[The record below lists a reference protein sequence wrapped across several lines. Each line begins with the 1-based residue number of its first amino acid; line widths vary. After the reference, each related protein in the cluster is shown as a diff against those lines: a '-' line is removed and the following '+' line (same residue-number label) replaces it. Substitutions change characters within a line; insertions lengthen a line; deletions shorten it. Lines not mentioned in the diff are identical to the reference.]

1 MGDAGSRRKPDRSIT
16 ASGKTAKNIVKAAAR
31 EQTARRKLTDAT
43 KTLRATLD
51 AMTQAKSGSSGE
63 KTARR
68 AAHAAIDVLVTA
80 KRKLK
85 KAQKKVKKAAAKQVK
100 AETRSGA
107 TATAKPKSVPAAKRR
122 APSQVA
128 ASGSKS
134 RKFSAL
140 PPIAKPD
147 AKTVE
152 DRRVAEAA
160 PGTSSDSL
168 AGSTQA
174 DEAGHVDF

>member
-85 KAQKKVKKAAAKQVK
+85 KAQKKLKKAAAKQVK
-100 AETRSGA
+100 ATRTAA
-107 TATAKPKSVPAAKRR
+107 TATAKPKSVPAANRR
-122 APSQVA
+122 VPSQVA

-168 AGSTQA
+168 AGSTQG
-174 DEAGHVDF
+174 DEAAHVDF